1 MDRANDAT
9 DKPRLDSGFMVDVR
23 IPPECMEDEGD
34 CPHNRK
40 PEKKQEN
47 PV

>member
-1 MDRANDAT
+1 MDEPTTNE
-9 DKPRLDSGFMVDVR
+9 SGVRKYMIDVR
-23 IPPECMEDEGD
+23 IPPECMDENGGD

-40 PEKKQEN
+40 AEKKQMN